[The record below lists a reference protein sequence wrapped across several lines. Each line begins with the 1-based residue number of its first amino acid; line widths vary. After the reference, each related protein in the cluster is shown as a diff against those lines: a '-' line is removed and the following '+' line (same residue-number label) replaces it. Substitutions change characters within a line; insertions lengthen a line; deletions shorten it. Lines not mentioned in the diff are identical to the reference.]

1 MPGTQPD
8 PQLDATVAEHARRGV
23 RLQMVLRAVLLVFLA
38 ATVLAVPPGRGLLAC
53 ELVVAAYAIWMVA
66 FAVWLRGGGPTVV
79 RFAWLALFVD
89 LVVLTA
95 LTLLTGLLTPDSW
108 TADVL
113 AAGFGLVPV
122 IAATDLR
129 PRVCAAVVV
138 PTVLL
143 SFAVAVITQ
152 EANAEP
158 WSSLLLRTL
167 LLAGV
172 GLGCVGLSRIQRSR
186 VTTIAGL
193 LGDRARLVAELADL
207 ERRERRE
214 LAENLHDGAL
224 QYVLA
229 ARQDIEDARDTG
241 DAAAFD
247 RLDEA
252 LTTSSALLRTTVSQL
267 HPAVLERAGLPAA
280 LRDLAATTGARAGFT
295 ATVDVR
301 EWPERTPADALLYRT
316 ARELLGNVAKHAHA
330 GTVGVVLDGGGDHL
344 RLTVTDD
351 GDGITEGAA
360 ARSLAD
366 GHIGLASHALRI
378 EAAGGALT
386 VVPGPTGGTV
396 ATVELPRPT

>member
-1 MPGTQPD
+1 MPDLQAD
-8 PQLDATVAEHARRGV
+8 PQLYATVAHHARRGV
-23 RLQMVLRAVLLVFLA
+23 RLQVVLRAVLLVFLV
-38 ATVLAVPPGRGLLAC
+38 ATVVAVPPGRGLLAC
-53 ELVVAAYAIWMVA
+53 VLVVAAYAVWVLA
-66 FAVWLRGGGPTVV
+66 FAVWFHGGGETAV
-79 RFAWLALFVD
+79 RIAWLALFVD
-89 LVVLTA
+89 LLVLTT
-95 LTLLTGLLTPDSW
+95 LTLLTGLITPDSW

-122 IAATDLR
+122 LAATQLR

-143 SFAVAVITQ
+143 SFAAAVVTQ
-152 EANAEP
+152 AANEEP

-172 GLGCVGLSRIQRSR
+172 GVGCVGLSRIQRSR

-193 LGDRARLVAELADL
+193 LGDRARLVAELGDL

-214 LAENLHDGAL
+214 LAESLHDGAL

-229 ARQDIEDARDTG
+229 ARQDIEDARDSG

-252 LTTSSALLRTTVSQL
+252 LTTSSTLLRSTVSQL

-295 ATVDVR
+295 ATVEVR
-301 EWPERTPADALLYRT
+301 DWPERSPADALLYRT

-330 GTVGVVLDGGGDHL
+330 AAVTVVLDGSGEHL
-344 RLTVTDD
+344 RLAVTDD
-351 GDGITEGAA
+351 GTGIPEGAA
-360 ARSLAD
+360 GRKLAD

-378 EAAGGALT
+378 EAAGGALA

-396 ATVELPRPT
+396 ATVELPRPL

>member
-1 MPGTQPD
+1 MPDTQPD

-23 RLQMVLRAVLLVFLA
+23 RLQVVLRAVLLVFLA

-53 ELVVAAYAIWMVA
+53 VLVVAAYAVWVLA
-66 FAVWLRGGGPTVV
+66 FAAWFRGGGPTAL
-79 RFAWLALFVD
+79 RLAWLALFVD
-89 LVVLTA
+89 LVVLTT

-122 IAATDLR
+122 LAATQLR

-143 SFAVAVITQ
+143 SFAAGVITQ

-172 GLGCVGLSRIQRSR
+172 GLGCVGLSQIQRSR
-186 VTTIAGL
+186 VATIAGL

-214 LAENLHDGAL
+214 LAESLHDGAL

-252 LTTSSALLRTTVSQL
+252 LTTSSALLRSTVSQL

-280 LRDLAATTGARAGFT
+280 LRDLATTTAARAGF
-295 ATVDVR
+295 AASVDVR
-301 EWPERTPADALLYRT
+301 HWPERSPADALLYRT

-330 GTVGVVLDGGGDHL
+330 TSVAVVLDGGGERL

-351 GDGITEGAA
+351 GTGIPEGAVT
-360 ARSLAD
+360 RRLAD

-378 EAAGGALT
+378 EAAGGMLA
-386 VVPGPTGGTV
+386 VVPGPAGGTV
-396 ATVELPRPT
+396 ATVELPDPG

>member
-1 MPGTQPD
+1 MNAVD
-8 PQLDATVAEHARRGV
+8 PQLDATVVDHARRGV
-23 RLQMVLRAVLLVFLA
+23 RLQVVLRMVLLVFLA

-53 ELVVAAYAIWMVA
+53 VLVVAAYAVWVLA
-66 FAVWLRGGGPTVV
+66 FAAWFQGGSAAAV
-79 RFAWLALFVD
+79 RLAWLALFVD
-89 LVVLTA
+89 LVVLTT
-95 LTLLTGLLTPDSW
+95 LTLLTGLLTPQSW

-122 IAATDLR
+122 LAATQLR

-143 SFAVAVITQ
+143 SFAAGVATQ
-152 EANAEP
+152 EANVEP
-158 WSSLLLRTL
+158 WSSLLLRHL

-172 GLGCVGLSRIQRSR
+172 GVGCVGLSSIQRSR
-186 VTTIAGL
+186 VATISAL
-193 LGDRARLVAELADL
+193 LGDRARLVGELADL

-214 LAENLHDGAL
+214 LAESLHDGAL

-229 ARQDIEDARDTG
+229 ARQDVEDARDTG
-241 DAAAFD
+241 DPAAFD

-267 HPAVLERAGLPAA
+267 HPAVLERAGLAAA
-280 LRDLAATTGARAGFT
+280 LRDLATTTGARAGFT

-301 EWPERTPADALLYRT
+301 DWPQRSPADALVYRT

-330 GTVGVVLDGGGDHL
+330 TTVGVVLDGGGPRL

-351 GDGITEGAA
+351 GDGIPDDATDRGVAG
-360 ARSLAD
+360 
-366 GHIGLASHALRI
+366 GHIGLASHALRV
-378 EAAGGALT
+378 EAAGGTLAVL
-386 VVPGPTGGTV
+386 PGPAGGTV
-396 ATVELPRPT
+396 ATVELPR